1 MGIDNSGP
9 IQSFNEEIEQNKK
22 SNLNSNNSKKNN
34 NNNNIN
40 INLNSSYSGFCGNFS
55 SNDIINNKKK
65 TEIDLT
71 TTFSSAK
78 GTYTKESYKLFSQNE
93 KNFFYLVQKNNITG
107 IRYLIIH
114 GVNINILDEERT
126 SPLHIA
132 CKESSIQ
139 TIEEII
145 FQGSMINI
153 PDLVG
158 WTPLHMACYYNRPDV
173 VLLLLKSGANYNTHN
188 RDKLSARDLAIK
200 CGNYNCAKVLDNFI
214 YYQKIEKEKCLNEI
228 NVRNLKNG
236 KNLENMKNEE
246 EDLEQ
251 PQDDI
256 YEEVLKKYILYQNLK
271 REFLQGNEDI
281 LSNNE
286 EIESSKNEENEMSDI
301 VNDEFYPTAEIQQ
314 KNNIENMELHEIEK
328 CLNLLNIQMTKNK
341 EKNTEEV
348 KNKYDLM
355 LSKYKFIPKKHKF
368 YLKYEYK
375 NGKFMVKSKNEMNSY
390 EYEFDIRK
398 PKFSN
403 NNQKTLNKDGN
414 SKSNINKNLI
424 HMHSIPSIIP
434 LRNLNTLKIKTY
446 SKNNLTQKI
455 DDSNNKQNSINSE
468 EEKQQ
473 MEEEEKMYKP
483 YNYYGEDEE
492 DNDNNN
498 NDINQ
503 INIDSNNEE
512 DNINSN
518 LELFLSEF
526 NKKVSKNFTYNKNK
540 NIKSMKNKDNNSS
553 NNSKNNDLNISNE
566 SIEEEDEEKTISLED
581 ENLNF
586 LNENLNT
593 NNNQKHKDQKIFL
606 APFEINRTPNKE
618 IVKYFLEHND
628 IYEDV
633 LQILFHFDYVF
644 ALQFLMSI
652 SDIDNSIVSLINYIS
667 NNIFNSRLRL
677 EILNLMNY
685 KNKSTILESYFS
697 LLNTQNNSIFQN
709 IKKIIKIFDLTTND
723 IKLIEQLSFSFSKIY
738 YERSK
743 ENSSLNKF
751 KSQNAIYYFVFA
763 FIITQLSYN
772 QNTSNKKIDKEK
784 IICDFIIMIKNLN
797 EGKNYEND
805 LIIEA
810 INEIKKNK
818 EPITFLHDSVNYEKK
833 LFNIQIRRIKD
844 NVLMSCLGYFDNGI
858 FIVFNNKKEIVQ
870 IINLQLDKNIS
881 CNIVSHSHKICFTS
895 LQNKIVEIINI
906 GNTLEYQKSLFFE
919 VYIQNNKI
927 MNDINK
933 YFQDKRYNILK

>member
-341 EKNTEEV
+341 EKNTEEI

-473 MEEEEKMYKP
+473 MEEEAKMYKP

-498 NDINQ
+498 HDINQ

-586 LNENLNT
+586 LYENLNT

-723 IKLIEQLSFSFSKIY
+723 IKLIDQLSFSFSKIY

-743 ENSSLNKF
+743 ENSSLKKF

>member
-200 CGNYNCAKVLDNFI
+200 CGNYNCAKVFDNFI
-214 YYQKIEKEKCLNEI
+214 HYQKIEKEKCLNEI

-236 KNLENMKNEE
+236 KNLEKMKNEE
-246 EDLEQ
+246 EDLDQ

-286 EIESSKNEENEMSDI
+286 DIESSKNEENEMSDI

-341 EKNTEEV
+341 EKNTEEI

-498 NDINQ
+498 HDINQ

-518 LELFLSEF
+518 LELFLTEF
-526 NKKVSKNFTYNKNK
+526 NKK
-540 NIKSMKNKDNNSS
+540 D
-553 NNSKNNDLNISNE
+553 SKNNDLNISNE

-586 LNENLNT
+586 LNENFNT

-723 IKLIEQLSFSFSKIY
+723 IKLIDQLSFSFSKIY

-743 ENSSLNKF
+743 ENSSLKKF

>member
-1 MGIDNSGP
+1 MGIDNSEP
-9 IQSFNEEIEQNKK
+9 IHSFNEEIDQNKK
-22 SNLNSNNSKKNN
+22 SNSNSNNSKKNN

-214 YYQKIEKEKCLNEI
+214 HYQKIEKEKCLNEI

-286 EIESSKNEENEMSDI
+286 DIESSKNEENEMSDI

-455 DDSNNKQNSINSE
+455 DDSNNKQNSINSD

-473 MEEEEKMYKP
+473 MEEEAKMYKP

-526 NKKVSKNFTYNKNK
+526 NKKYSKNFTYNKNK

-553 NNSKNNDLNISNE
+553 NNSKNKDLNISNE

-586 LNENLNT
+586 LYENLNT
-593 NNNQKHKDQKIFL
+593 NNNKKHKDQKIFL

-723 IKLIEQLSFSFSKIY
+723 IKLIDQLSFSFSKIY

-743 ENSSLNKF
+743 ENSSLKKF

>member
-1 MGIDNSGP
+1 M
-9 IQSFNEEIEQNKK
+9 
-22 SNLNSNNSKKNN
+22 
-34 NNNNIN
+34 
-40 INLNSSYSGFCGNFS
+40 
-55 SNDIINNKKK
+55 
-65 TEIDLT
+65 
-71 TTFSSAK
+71 
-78 GTYTKESYKLFSQNE
+78 
-93 KNFFYLVQKNNITG
+93 
-107 IRYLIIH
+107 
-114 GVNINILDEERT
+114 
-126 SPLHIA
+126 
-132 CKESSIQ
+132 
-139 TIEEII
+139 
-145 FQGSMINI
+145 
-153 PDLVG
+153 
-158 WTPLHMACYYNRPDV
+158 
-173 VLLLLKSGANYNTHN
+173 
-188 RDKLSARDLAIK
+188 
-200 CGNYNCAKVLDNFI
+200 
-214 YYQKIEKEKCLNEI
+214 
-228 NVRNLKNG
+228 
-236 KNLENMKNEE
+236 
-246 EDLEQ
+246 
-251 PQDDI
+251 
-256 YEEVLKKYILYQNLK
+256 
-271 REFLQGNEDI
+271 
-281 LSNNE
+281 
-286 EIESSKNEENEMSDI
+286 
-301 VNDEFYPTAEIQQ
+301 
-314 KNNIENMELHEIEK
+314 
-328 CLNLLNIQMTKNK
+328 
-341 EKNTEEV
+341 
-348 KNKYDLM
+348 
-355 LSKYKFIPKKHKF
+355 
-368 YLKYEYK
+368 
-375 NGKFMVKSKNEMNSY
+375 
-390 EYEFDIRK
+390 
-398 PKFSN
+398 
-403 NNQKTLNKDGN
+403 
-414 SKSNINKNLI
+414 
-424 HMHSIPSIIP
+424 
-434 LRNLNTLKIKTY
+434 
-446 SKNNLTQKI
+446 
-455 DDSNNKQNSINSE
+455 
-468 EEKQQ
+468 
-473 MEEEEKMYKP
+473 
-483 YNYYGEDEE
+483 
-492 DNDNNN
+492 
-498 NDINQ
+498 
-503 INIDSNNEE
+503 
-512 DNINSN
+512 
-518 LELFLSEF
+518 
-526 NKKVSKNFTYNKNK
+526 
-540 NIKSMKNKDNNSS
+540 
-553 NNSKNNDLNISNE
+553 
-566 SIEEEDEEKTISLED
+566 
-581 ENLNF
+581 
-586 LNENLNT
+586 
-593 NNNQKHKDQKIFL
+593 
-606 APFEINRTPNKE
+606 
-618 IVKYFLEHND
+618 EHND

-723 IKLIEQLSFSFSKIY
+723 IKLIDQLSFSFSKIY

-743 ENSSLNKF
+743 ENSSLKKF